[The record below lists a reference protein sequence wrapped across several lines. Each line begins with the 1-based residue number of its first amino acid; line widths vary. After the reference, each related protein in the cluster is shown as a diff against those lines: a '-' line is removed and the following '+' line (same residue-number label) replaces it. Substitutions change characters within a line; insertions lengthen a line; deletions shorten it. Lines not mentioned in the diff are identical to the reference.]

1 MKQVLQDRRT
11 GEIVV
16 VELPDP
22 IRTPGRIHVRT
33 RASVISAGTESALA
47 AATGRSLL
55 QRVADKPELL
65 RKGLATLR
73 ERGLGALREQID
85 AKYAGFEP
93 LGYSCAGAVIEGDPE
108 APGLPAGARVACG
121 GIGYAMHA
129 ELVAVPHRLCA
140 RVPDNVDDETA
151 AYATIGAIAMQG
163 VRQAGVSLGENIV
176 VIGLGLVGLLTA
188 QLLKAAGCR
197 VIGSDPSEAARTRAL
212 LNGCERA
219 VGLADAPAAVAD
231 ATRGIGADAVLICA
245 AAPDSGPVALAGE
258 LARSRGRVVMVG
270 ATGMEIPR
278 ELYFRKELS
287 FALSRSYGPG
297 RYDPTYE
304 ESGVDYPVDY
314 VRFTEQRN
322 MLAFLD
328 LAASGAIS
336 VANLTTHRFPL
347 ADAPKAYALLKER
360 AVDRAGIVLIYPA
373 ESAPV
378 RNMIWRESNPPGAGS
393 PAVSLIG
400 TGAYAGGVLLPLLR
414 EHGDVALRGVAA
426 RRPDQAASTASR
438 FGFAFSASGI
448 DQLLE
453 DRETNVVII
462 ATRHD
467 SHADLAAAAL
477 AAGKHVWIEK
487 PLALDEAGLDRVR
500 EARAKGG
507 GLLAVGFN
515 RRFSPL
521 SAALRALRE
530 NGGPAMIAIRVN
542 AGRLPPTH
550 WTQDPAVGGGRL
562 LGEGCH
568 FFDYLCFL
576 TGSTPRSVFAVGL
589 ASERPDLPARSNFSV
604 TVAFADGSVGHVIYS
619 SDGGANMP
627 KERIELFCGGK
638 SATLDDFRSLTIF
651 DERSAHTETLRAQDK
666 GQRAM
671 LAAFLDAVRGRKP
684 FPVHPEAFFT
694 STRLTLAAQ
703 QSLDSGQ
710 QIRLH
715 PD

>member
-1 MKQVLQDRRT
+1 MKQVLQERRS

-16 VELPDP
+16 VDLPDP

-55 QRVADKPELL
+55 QRIADKPELL
-65 RKGLATLR
+65 RKGLTTLR
-73 ERGLGALREQID
+73 ERGLGALRDQID
-85 AKYAGFEP
+85 AKYAGYEP
-93 LGYSCAGAVIEGDPE
+93 LGYSCAGVVIEGDPE
-108 APGLPAGARVACG
+108 APELPAGARVACG

-129 ELVAVPHRLCA
+129 EHVVVPHRLCA
-140 RVPDNVDDETA
+140 RVPDRVDDETA
-151 AYATIGAIAMQG
+151 AYATLGAIAMQG
-163 VRQAGVSLGENIV
+163 VRQAGAALGENIA
-176 VIGLGLVGLLTA
+176 VIGLGLVGLLAT

-197 VIGSDPSEAARTRAL
+197 VIGVDPAEAARDRAR
-212 LNGCERA
+212 LNGCERTA
-219 VGLADAPAAVAD
+219 DLANAPAAVAD
-231 ATRGIGADAVLICA
+231 ATRGIGVDAVLICA
-245 AAPDSGPVALAGE
+245 AASDSGPVALAGE

-304 ESGVDYPVDY
+304 EGGADYPVEY

-322 MLAFLD
+322 MQAFLD

-336 VANLTTHRFPL
+336 VTNLTTHRFPL
-347 ADAPKAYALLKER
+347 TDAPKAYALLKDR
-360 AVDRAGIVLIYPA
+360 AIDRAGIVLTYPA
-373 ESAPV
+373 DSTPV
-378 RNMIWRESNPPGAGS
+378 RKIVLREAKPAGAGS
-393 PAVSLIG
+393 PGVSLIG
-400 TGAYAGGVLLPLLR
+400 AGAYAGSVLIPLLR
-414 EHGDVALRGVAA
+414 EHSDVALRGVAA
-426 RRPDQAASTASR
+426 RRPDQAASTATR

-448 DQLLE
+448 EQLIA
-453 DRETNVVII
+453 DRDSNIVLI

-477 AAGKHVWIEK
+477 AAGKHVWVEK
-487 PLALDEAGLDRVR
+487 PLALDEAGLARAR
-500 EARAKGG
+500 EAHAKGG

-521 SAALRALRE
+521 SASLRALRE
-530 NGGPAMIAIRVN
+530 TGGPAMITIRVN

-550 WTQDPAVGGGRL
+550 WTHDPTVGGGRL

-576 TGSTPRSVFAVGL
+576 TGSVPRSVHAGGL
-589 ASERPDLPARSNFSV
+589 ASERPDLPIRSNFSA

-619 SDGGANMP
+619 SDGGASMP

-638 SATLDDFRSLTIF
+638 SAALDDFRSLTIF
-651 DERSAHTETLRAQDK
+651 NERSAHTESLRTQDK

-671 LAAFLDAVRGRKP
+671 LAAFLDAVRGRHP
-684 FPVHPEAFFT
+684 FPVQPEAFFT

-710 QIRLH
+710 PIRLH